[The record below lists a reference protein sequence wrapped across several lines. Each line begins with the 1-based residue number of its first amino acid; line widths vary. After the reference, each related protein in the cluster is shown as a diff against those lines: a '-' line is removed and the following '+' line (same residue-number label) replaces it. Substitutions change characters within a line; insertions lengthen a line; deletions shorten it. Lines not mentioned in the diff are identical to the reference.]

1 MGEDKLIIA
10 RKELQK
16 VIDLLNIK
24 MGVLNI
30 EVLFDKN
37 GKPYIIEMAARN
49 GGNMI
54 SQLLEMVT
62 GIDFVKVTVEAAIN
76 NNKIELKDTQAK
88 QYYST
93 YYLHTLEKGKFKE
106 IIFADEIQGN
116 IIQKVIN
123 KKYGDELDVFEGL
136 DKTIGIIF
144 LKFNSSEE
152 LKFKMK
158 DIKQYINIQMIS

>member
-1 MGEDKLIIA
+1 
-10 RKELQK
+10 
-16 VIDLLNIK
+16 
-24 MGVLNI
+24 
-30 EVLFDKN
+30 
-37 GKPYIIEMAARN
+37 MAARN
-49 GGNMI
+49 GGHMI
-54 SQLLEMVT
+54 SQLLEMAT
-62 GIDFVKVTVEAAIN
+62 GVDFVKATVEAALN

-144 LKFNSSEE
+144 SQ
-152 LKFKMK
+152 
-158 DIKQYINIQMIS
+158 I